1 MTKFFK
7 SKMYKLI
14 VIIGIIYVAYVLYNQ
29 QVKLNAYSNEKA
41 YYEEKKEDLLKEKEE
56 LLEKKDNVNSPE
68 YIEEMAREK
77 LDMYLPNEK
86 VFIDVSK

>member
-1 MTKFFK
+1 MMNFFK
-7 SKMYKLI
+7 SKMYKLL
-14 VIIGIIYVAYVLYNQ
+14 VIIGLVYVMYIMYNQ
-29 QVKLNAYSNEKA
+29 QVKLNSYSAEKD
-41 YYEEKKEDLLKEKEE
+41 YYESKIESLESEKEDLL
-56 LLEKKDNVNSPE
+56 EKKENVNSPE